1 VTGIWFSG
9 GGRFADTNAM
19 PRAIVHAA
27 PGRIADL
34 ARGIARRGGGI
45 SRPLASDDTLARVLD
60 AADPR
65 NAGSAQVHMVVTDTI
80 EREDGPAALHA
91 RWLAPALECLGR
103 KRLARLTLIADG
115 HGVAAR
121 WTATTPTFWQ
131 RVSVRA
137 QRKPFAVP
145 ALPES

>member
-1 VTGIWFSG
+1 
-9 GGRFADTNAM
+9 
-19 PRAIVHAA
+19 
-27 PGRIADL
+27 
-34 ARGIARRGGGI
+34 
-45 SRPLASDDTLARVLD
+45 
-60 AADPR
+60 
-65 NAGSAQVHMVVTDTI
+65 MVVTDTI

-91 RWLAPALECLGR
+91 RWLAPALECLGC
-103 KRLARLTLIADG
+103 KRFARLTLIADG

-121 WTATTPTFWQ
+121 WTATPPTFWQ